1 MDNSEK
7 LELTQNGFDQFE
19 LYRVRVRADGN
30 CYFHAICMAYFI
42 PYRTQKIGNKI
53 AEREDIVKA
62 LRRDLALRLSALVDP
77 EDPHSPTVYES
88 LGNGHLAEMGTTNK
102 EFDLDTLA
110 KHIDSNSWCG
120 EELQELISNETD
132 KNIFYIDINIEDV
145 YCSSNIDTLYKDR
158 PSVVLIFDGNHYD
171 TCAYRDRENNYITHF
186 KFDHPLIQFLYRR
199 LKIKKNM

>member
-42 PYRTQKIGNKI
+42 PYRTQKMDNKVMK
-53 AEREDIVKA
+53 REDIVKA

-88 LGNGHLAEMGTTNK
+88 LGHGNLAEMGTTN
-102 EFDLDTLA
+102 EELSLDNLA
-110 KHIDSNSWCG
+110 KHIDSDSWCG
-120 EELQELISNETD
+120 EELQELISNEIN

-145 YCSSNIDTLYKDR
+145 YCTSNMDTLYKDR
-158 PSVVLIFDGNHYD
+158 PSVVLIFDGKHYD
-171 TCAYRDRENNYITHF
+171 TCAYRDRDNNYITHF
-186 KFDHPLIQFLYRR
+186 KFEHPLIQFLYRS